1 MYQPTDL
8 KKGTVCQIDGKPYRV
23 VEYGQK
29 VMGRGGSIVNVK
41 LKNLIDGSVIPKT
54 FKGQDKIEP
63 AEVNNKTVQYLYRD
77 DETFYFMD
85 PESFEQF
92 ELNADIVDAAAGYL
106 KEGNELS
113 LQFFDGKV
121 INVEL
126 PKNLYL
132 EVTYAEDVVKGDTT
146 SSVLKDATLETG
158 MTVKVPAF
166 IKVGDVILS
175 ADWQLDRNSI
185 CLQTLMHHLDNVEEV
200 RAGNVHL
207 VDIYHARNM
216 VMVGL
221 TPDCLGLR
229 LNAAFRAH
237 DGN

>member
-54 FKGQDKIEP
+54 FKGQEKIET
-63 AEVNNKTVQYLYRD
+63 AEVSNKTVQYLYKD
-77 DETFYFMD
+77 DSLFYFMD

-92 ELNADIVDAAAGYL
+92 ELNADIVDSASGYL
-106 KEGNELS
+106 KEGNELN
-113 LQFFDGKV
+113 LQMFDGRV

-126 PKNLYL
+126 PKNIYL

-146 SSVLKDATLETG
+146 SNVLKDATLETG
-158 MTVKVPAF
+158 LTVKVPAF
-166 IKVGDVILS
+166 IKTGDGISVS
-175 ADWQLDRNSI
+175 
-185 CLQTLMHHLDNVEEV
+185 TE
-200 RAGNVHL
+200 
-207 VDIYHARNM
+207 
-216 VMVGL
+216 
-221 TPDCLGLR
+221 
-229 LNAAFRAH
+229 
-237 DGN
+237 DGSYRERKK

>member
-92 ELNADIVDAAAGYL
+92 ELNADIMDAAAGYL

-166 IKVGDVILS
+166 IKVGDVIS
-175 ADWQLDRNSI
+175 
-185 CLQTLMHHLDNVEEV
+185 
-200 RAGNVHL
+200 
-207 VDIYHARNM
+207 VDTATGEYRERKK
-216 VMVGL
+216 
-221 TPDCLGLR
+221 D
-229 LNAAFRAH
+229 
-237 DGN
+237 